1 VIILGGIGSIPGVIV
16 GGLVLI
22 GLPGVLSE
30 LEDFQLLIY
39 GAALIAIMI
48 LRPQGLVPN
57 VRRTRELL
65 ESEVEQDAW
74 VAATSTDAT
83 AEPVAGS
90 SG

>member
-1 VIILGGIGSIPGVIV
+1 MTSSLV
-16 GGLVLI
+16 GTEMCI
-22 GLPGVLSE
+22 R
-30 LEDFQLLIY
+30 DRLIY
-39 GAALIAIMI
+39 GAALIANMI